1 MSNKNKNKL
10 NKESLFNKIVK
21 ENHERI
27 ERICGYYNSNA
38 EIRKDAYQEVLINI
52 WNSLDNFRGDSAIS
66 TWVYRV
72 AVNTSISFS
81 NKSIKQSKIYIDL
94 DTQNLSSIIDEEN
107 LRAKLKEEKQ
117 LEKLHHELNQLT
129 IIDSALISLQLEG
142 LSIKEIAEIIGIT
155 EANVKVKIHRI
166 KTLLKTKLNSEDQ

>member
-1 MSNKNKNKL
+1 VIQQLVRGYTGLQSIHPYVFQIRVSNSQKYI
-10 NKESLFNKIVK
+10 S
-21 ENHERI
+21 
-27 ERICGYYNSNA
+27 
-38 EIRKDAYQEVLINI
+38 I
-52 WNSLDNFRGDSAIS
+52 WIL
-66 TWVYRV
+66 
-72 AVNTSISFS
+72 
-81 NKSIKQSKIYIDL
+81 K
-94 DTQNLSSIIDEEN
+94 NLSSIIDEEN